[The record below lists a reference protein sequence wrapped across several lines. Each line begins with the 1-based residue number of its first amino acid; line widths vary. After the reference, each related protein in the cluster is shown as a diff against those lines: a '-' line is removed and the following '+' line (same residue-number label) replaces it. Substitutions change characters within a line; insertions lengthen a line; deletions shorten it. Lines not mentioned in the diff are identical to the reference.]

1 MSLTIDKHIDLMRL
15 SAWAQGV
22 DAEGTAFMRKQS
34 RAFVDAKGKPLVP
47 GDLVLP
53 VTVSEGHL
61 TA

>member
-15 SAWAQGV
+15 SAWAAGEDAVGV
-22 DAEGTAFMRKQS
+22 KFMRKAN

-53 VTVSEGHL
+53 VTVTEGHL
-61 TA
+61 IA